1 MEQGR
6 PILSNEPLSKERK
19 MALKQT
25 DRPTQEPDLATLKAS
40 MKSPIPAGLA
50 PELASDDRNETSQ
63 TGQFEGSKR
72 RMPENLTRYLLKVQ
86 GGKLYLPAAYRIVGF
101 PDE

>member
-1 MEQGR
+1 MEPGR
-6 PILSNEPLSKERK
+6 PILSNNHCQTEENR

-25 DRPTQEPDLATLKAS
+25 DRPTREPDLATLKAS

-50 PELASDDRNETSQ
+50 PELTSDDRNETSQ
-63 TGQFEGSKR
+63 NGQFEGSKR

-86 GGKLYLPAAYRIVGF
+86 GGKLYLPAAYRIVWF
-101 PDE
+101 R